1 MLLMIVS
8 DGEVYKHHAKL
19 ETLKEYHYSVRDSVY
34 RETNGIKVK

>member
-19 ETLKEYHYSVRDSVY
+19 ETLKEYHYSVREVCIEKLTEL
-34 RETNGIKVK
+34 R